1 MTGQPAGNARQE
13 LPSKQQIFAQLSAL
27 EKPLRERGLRS
38 LAIFGSY
45 VRGAARSDSDVD
57 VLVEV
62 APDIQF
68 SLVDLVSIKD
78 YLEDSLGRPVDVVTK
93 YGLEPVIRDSVLR
106 EAETVF

>member
-1 MTGQPAGNARQE
+1 
-13 LPSKQQIFAQLSAL
+13 
-27 EKPLRERGLRS
+27 
-38 LAIFGSY
+38 
-45 VRGAARSDSDVD
+45 

-78 YLEDSLGRPVDVVTK
+78 YLEDRLGRPVDVVTK
-93 YGLEPVIRDSVLR
+93 DGLDPVIRDRVRS